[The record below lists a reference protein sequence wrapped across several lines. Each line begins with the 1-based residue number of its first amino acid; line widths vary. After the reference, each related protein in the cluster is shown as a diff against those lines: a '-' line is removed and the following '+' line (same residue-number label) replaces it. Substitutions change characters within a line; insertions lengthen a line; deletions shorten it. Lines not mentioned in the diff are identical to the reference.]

1 MDLMDKYIAEV
12 GKYLP
17 RKNRADIEAEIRSTL
32 EDMLDERT
40 MTDGPA
46 DEATVMALLKEY
58 GSPREVAATYKPQ
71 QYLIGPRLFPIFE
84 TILRIVLIV
93 VASASLIGLAVS
105 LVKTNLTGPEF
116 VSELGQWIL
125 NLVSGLIAAFGNIAL
140 VFAIMER
147 TQLGDKFEKEFK
159 EWNPQELKE
168 EPGPD
173 QIDLADHIAAIIFTV
188 LGLVVLNIYPN
199 ILSIRYSSGG
209 EWVTIPIVTKAF
221 FHYLP
226 WINIMGLVQIVF
238 NGYMLSQRDWTP
250 VTRAFGIIVDVAG
263 MVLAVTILRTP
274 GILGINAEQ
283 AKTFVSPDAAAGFAR
298 LFSVVPTILVI
309 LVVIGTIV
317 KVAKSLLRI
326 FSAGSSSPY
335 PVAK

>member
-1 MDLMDKYIAEV
+1 MDLIDKYIAEV
-12 GKYLP
+12 GKDLP

-40 MTDGPA
+40 MTEGPA
-46 DEATVMALLKEY
+46 DEVTVMTLLKEY

-84 TILRIVLIV
+84 TVLRIVLIV

-105 LVKTNLTGPEF
+105 LVKTDLTGPEF
-116 VSELGQWIL
+116 MSALGQWIV
-125 NLVSGLIAAFGNIAL
+125 NLISGLIAAFGNIAL

-147 TQLGDKFEKEFK
+147 TKLGDKFEKEFK
-159 EWNPQELKE
+159 EWDPKELKE

-173 QIDLADHIAAIIFTV
+173 QIDLPDHFAAIIFTV

-209 EWVTIPIVTKAF
+209 EWITIPIITTAF

-238 NGYMLSQRDWTP
+238 NGYMLSQRDWMP
-250 VTRAFGIIVDVAG
+250 ITRIFGILVDVAG
-263 MVLAVTILRTP
+263 MVLAVIILRTP

-283 AKTFVSPDAAAGFAR
+283 AKVFGTPEAAAGFAR
-298 LFSVVPTILVI
+298 LFNFVPTILIV
-309 LVVIGTIV
+309 LVVIGTAV
-317 KVAKSLLRI
+317 KVGKFLLRI
-326 FSAGSSSPY
+326 FAAGNTSPY
-335 PVAK
+335 PVTK